1 MLARFPATWPM
12 RPAGFE
18 LPTTPSFNVANR
30 GLPQKWRLVC
40 SKMVSEICLPTSV
53 RLECQR
59 GADGGV
65 TPPSPRPAWPRRGR
79 RMPGPC
85 GSVEM
90 GTDQRSV
97 PTGTSGRRG
106 RRMPAACPHSVTRCR
121 SGSRQTSLHLPTS
134 RALTPSACQTCG
146 RRPPPCGRRPA
157 SKRSCRRPRESRHRS

>member
-1 MLARFPATWPM
+1 MIACFAPSWPIRLAGSQRAND
-12 RPAGFE
+12 AQ
-18 LPTTPSFNVANR
+18 LQLANR
-30 GLPQKWRLVC
+30 GLPQKWRLLY
-40 SKMVSEICLPTSV
+40 SKMVSEILLPTSV

-90 GTDQRSV
+90 GTDHRPV
-97 PTGTSGRRG
+97 PTGTSSRRG

-121 SGSRQTSLHLPTS
+121 SGSRRTSLHLPTS
-134 RALTPSACQTCG
+134 RALTLSVCLTYG
-146 RRPPPCGRRPA
+146 RRPPPSGRRPA
-157 SKRSCRRPRESRHRS
+157 SRRSCRRLQESRHRS